1 MFLNKFIRNVNEK
14 IMYQYYMQIRVQL
27 ILMYNYLILFIMVH
41 VNKLSEIKSA
51 GAYEFNGA
59 VINVAEITS
68 SKKLKGICKL
78 QDGTEFSFTNGAS
91 NLLYRIEH
99 AGKCKPRTEA
109 GRETSANILA
119 KVDNSQAHGKH
130 KVVAV
135 SNNKLARQHRAVMNA
150 LNTINSIL
158 GYQDGANKLVQSAW
172 YEYSNEQ
179 QAIAQRLK
187 AQAEAEAK
195 AKAEAEA
202 KKQAEAEAKQQA
214 KIAEAAELLI
224 QQAMKNG
231 LTREAAESSL
241 KTLGLI

>member
-1 MFLNKFIRNVNEK
+1 MATTVLTNQNFTIIAAGTYQFGNV
-14 IMYQYYMQIRVQL
+14 V
-27 ILMYNYLILFIMVH
+27 F
-41 VNKLSEIKSA
+41 
-51 GAYEFNGA
+51 
-59 VINVAEITS
+59 EITDKQGGKYS
-68 SKKLKGICKL
+68 GKVGNKVFRNWDK
-78 QDGTEFSFTNGAS
+78 NGVKMLVGAEYTPRVR
-91 NLLYRIEH
+91 N
-99 AGKCKPRTEA
+99 GK
-109 GRETSANILA
+109 ETAANIPA

-130 KVVAV
+130 KIVAV
-135 SNNKLARQHRAVMNA
+135 SDNKLARQHRAVMNA
-150 LNTINSIL
+150 LATINKVL

-179 QAIAQRLK
+179 QAIVQRLK
-187 AQAEAEAK
+187 AEAEAEAK

>member
-1 MFLNKFIRNVNEK
+1 MA
-14 IMYQYYMQIRVQL
+14 
-27 ILMYNYLILFIMVH
+27 H

-51 GAYEFNGA
+51 GRYEFNGA
-59 VINVAEITS
+59 VINVTEITS

-109 GRETSANILA
+109 GKETSANIPA
-119 KVDNSQAHGKH
+119 KVDNSQAHGQH

-135 SNNKLARQHRAVMNA
+135 SYNKLARQHRAVMHS
-150 LNTINSIL
+150 LSIINKVL
-158 GYQDGANKLVQSAW
+158 GYQDDANKLVQAAW
-172 YEYSNEQ
+172 YEYSNK
-179 QAIAQRLK
+179 QAELVKQAK
-187 AQAEAEAK
+187 AKAEAEAK

-241 KTLGLI
+241 KALGLI

>member
-1 MFLNKFIRNVNEK
+1 MA
-14 IMYQYYMQIRVQL
+14 
-27 ILMYNYLILFIMVH
+27 H

-51 GAYEFNGA
+51 GRYEFNGA
-59 VINVAEITS
+59 VINVTEITS

-99 AGKCKPRTEA
+99 SGKCKPRTEA
-109 GRETSANILA
+109 GKETSANIPA
-119 KVDNSQAHGKH
+119 NVDNSQAHGQH

-135 SNNKLARQHRAVMNA
+135 SDNKLARQHRAIMQA
-150 LNTINSIL
+150 LSTINKVL
-158 GYQDGANKLVQSAW
+158 GYQDGANNLIQSAW
-172 YEYSNEQ
+172 YEYSTQ
-179 QAIAQRLK
+179 QAELVRQAK
-187 AQAEAEAK
+187 AKAEAEAK
-195 AKAEAEA
+195 AKAEAEE